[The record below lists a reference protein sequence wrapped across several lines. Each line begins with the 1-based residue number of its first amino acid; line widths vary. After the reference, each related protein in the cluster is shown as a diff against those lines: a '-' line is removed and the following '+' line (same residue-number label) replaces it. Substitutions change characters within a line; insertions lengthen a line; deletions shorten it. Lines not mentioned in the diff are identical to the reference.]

1 MMSYVMFATYPGA
14 SASAGTA
21 DRLTKD
27 FKEATPAAKV
37 LMAWAAAIF
46 SLFLGNHGDPFRSK
60 GFGSKLGYQMT
71 HSSMIM

>member
-1 MMSYVMFATYPGA
+1 MMSYVMFAAYPGAA

-46 SLFLGNHGDPFRSK
+46 SLFLGHDPGHRTYPKRS
-60 GFGSKLGYQMT
+60 
-71 HSSMIM
+71 HD